1 MEDPGK
7 DLDKDALGSFP
18 RSFRIFNLRIKG
30 SFVYLGKIFIDRTRL
45 FTDLEVNVFKIFE
58 VSL

>member
-18 RSFRIFNLRIKG
+18 RSFRIFNLKIEG
-30 SFVYLGKIFIDRTRL
+30 SFVYLAKIFIDLSRF
-45 FTDLEVNVFKIFE
+45 FTDLEVNVFQD
-58 VSL
+58 L

>member
-18 RSFRIFNLRIKG
+18 RSFRTFNLRVKE
-30 SFVYLGKIFIDRTRL
+30 SFVYLAKIFIDRSRF
-45 FTDLEVNVFKIFE
+45 FTDVEVNVFQD
-58 VSL
+58 L